1 MTYNFVINNTV
12 TKPLQ
17 IEVDGQITTKELTDI
32 LLKTIEDKTILYKH
46 EILDIFAHDTLNS
59 DTISIPSNEQTVEKL
74 VQINRNYFP
83 ISPVTKNTYQIYV
96 IDKIYHQ
103 RISIDEDNFKK
114 RKNKIKT
121 THFGDFFNSVKKI
134 FSF

>member
-96 IDKIYHQ
+96 IDRIYHQ
-103 RISIDEDNFKK
+103 RISIDEDNFKQ